1 MQTPS
6 PPAQSAR
13 SSRSRVPPGEGSLKR
28 KALSLALF
36 LILVSSLL
44 NALFG
49 DRGFIELL
57 KSHERLETLERE
69 VAAIETENRD
79 LLADI
84 RALKT
89 SPLAIERLAREQL
102 GLVGPDEIILVI
114 RKSHDPP

>member
-1 MQTPS
+1 
-6 PPAQSAR
+6 
-13 SSRSRVPPGEGSLKR
+13 VPPGESSLKR

-49 DRGFIELL
+49 DHGFIELL

-69 VAAIETENRD
+69 VAAIETENRE

-84 RALKT
+84 RSLKT

-102 GLVGPDEIILVI
+102 GLVRPGEIILVI
-114 RKSHDPP
+114 RKPQDPP